1 MNYFVGY
8 IKEESAPHK
17 HNNYEIIV
25 YTKGCGTFH
34 SPGKNISVSP
44 RKIIIVPPGTMHSST
59 SDGEFERIY
68 IRGEF
73 NQMFNL
79 CVLAVISDNSESE
92 GTLLAK
98 MIYNNRYSNT
108 EYVASLCNSLAHFLL
123 QSLKMDDEISIVVK
137 DIIDI
142 MTNNFYDSNL
152 NTGYLLR
159 QSGYAED
166 YIRAQFKKITGK
178 TPTDFL
184 TQIRINHACYM
195 IDTYKNTLSLSEIA
209 EKCGYTD
216 YVYFSR
222 RFKQITK
229 TSPRKYMSV

>member
-1 MNYFVGY
+1 MNYFVNY
-8 IKEESAPHK
+8 IKEEIAPHI

-25 YTKGCGTFH
+25 YTNGSGILHTCE
-34 SPGKNISVSP
+34 KNISASAG
-44 RKIIIVPPGTMHSST
+44 KIIIIPPETLHSSI

-73 NQMFNL
+73 NQIFNL
-79 CVLAVISDNSESE
+79 SSPVVILDNSENE

-98 MIYNNRYSNT
+98 MIYNNRFSNT
-108 EYVASLCNSLAHFLL
+108 EYVASLCNSFAHFLL
-123 QSLKMDDEISIVVK
+123 QSLKMDDEISTVVK
-137 DIIDI
+137 DIIDT
-142 MTNNFYDSNL
+142 MTNSFYDSDL
-152 NTGYLLR
+152 NIGHILR

-184 TQIRINHACYM
+184 TKIRISHACYM
-195 IDTYKNTLSLSEIA
+195 IDTYKNSLSLSEIA

-222 RFKQITK
+222 RFKQIAGI
-229 TSPRKYMSV
+229 SPRKYMSV